1 MFLAVD
7 KPTWISSFGVI
18 KVLKK
23 FYLWQKIW
31 HSGTLDPMATGLMI
45 LAIWKDTKNLTQ
57 LIWLDKSYVTT
68 IDFSKMSDTWDM
80 EYWDEFKNYECRIQN
95 SKNIWIKIDWKNIEA
110 PTLDQIKIKLQSL
123 LPEFNLPIPAFSA
136 KKKEWKRSYEL
147 ARKGEQKLSY
157 KDMKIYWFE
166 ILEYSFP
173 ILKISLDVGSGT
185 YIRSIAYWLW
195 QQFWLGWILTDLR
208 RTQIGEWK
216 LDQMK
221 MQWVENSQIK
231 FCEIN
236 IDSID
241 ISK

>member
-7 KPTWISSFGVI
+7 KPIWISSFGVI

-45 LAIWKDTKNLTQ
+45 LAIWKDTKNLTK
-57 LIWLDKSYVTT
+57 LIWLDKSYITT
-68 IDFSKMSDTWDM
+68 IDFSKISDTWDM
-80 EYWDEFKNYECRIQN
+80 EYRNKMINY
-95 SKNIWIKIDWKNIEA
+95 KLKVIDWRNWILIDEKFVEA
-110 PTLDQIKIKLQSL
+110 PDLEQIKVKLKSL
-123 LPEFNLPIPAFSA
+123 IPIFNLPVPGFSA
-136 KKKEWKRSYEL
+136 KKKDWKRYYEL
-147 ARKGEQKLSY
+147 ARKWEQEIIY
-157 KDMKIYWFE
+157 RDMKIYWFE

-173 ILKISLDVGSGT
+173 VLKISLDVWSGT
-185 YIRSIAYWLW
+185 YIRSIAYWLG

-208 RTQIGEWK
+208 RTCIWEWK
-216 LDQMK
+216 IDYMG

-236 IDSID
+236 I
-241 ISK
+241 

>member
-7 KPTWISSFGVI
+7 KPSWISSFGVI

-31 HSGTLDPMATGLMI
+31 HSGTLDPMATWLMI

-57 LIWLDKSYVTT
+57 LIWLDKSYITT

-80 EYWDEFKNYECRIQN
+80 EYRNEMMNYKCEIRSWNEWVLIDEEFVK
-95 SKNIWIKIDWKNIEA
+95 A
-110 PTLDQIKIKLQSL
+110 PNLDQIKTKLGSL
-123 LPEFNLPIPAFSA
+123 IPIFNLPIPAFSA

-157 KDMKIYWFE
+157 KEMKIYWFE
-166 ILEYSFP
+166 VLEYNFP
-173 ILKISLDVGSGT
+173 VLKVSLDVGSGT
-185 YIRSIAYWLW
+185 YIRSIAYRLGR
-195 QQFWLGWILTDLR
+195 QFWLGWILTDLR

-216 LDQMK
+216 IEQMK
-221 MQWVENSQIK
+221 MQWIENSKIK
-231 FCEIN
+231 FCEIG
-236 IDSID
+236 IE
-241 ISK
+241 